1 MNLSRRSVG
10 TGLAA
15 AVAAIPTIAIARPDP
30 IARIK
35 HHTAEL
41 ERAMRE
47 AYGVEVDVLSYE
59 KTKDCSH
66 SLINPRRCARGRR
79 P

>member
-41 ERAMRE
+41 ESASERAME
-47 AYGVEVDVLSYE
+47 S
-59 KTKDCSH
+59 KWMC
-66 SLINPRRCARGRR
+66 
-79 P
+79 